1 MHVVARARFVLA
13 RRPWVYWAVVAVLAS
28 ALAAAV
34 DVRFTS
40 LDEARRTWGSTRTVL
55 VTRRPLEPGDPLDVH
70 PVDLPIAAIPPGAL
84 DDVPGDA
91 RLHQRVGIG
100 EVLTD
105 LDLTAVAG
113 PAARAAPGTVVV
125 GLTDPLS
132 RGVSIGL
139 EVHVA
144 ADGLVIA
151 ESATVVEMIDDV
163 IFVAV
168 DASAA
173 PTVAVAAQHGIAS
186 LLYLP

>member
-1 MHVVARARFVLA
+1 MHVVARARLVLA

-28 ALAAAV
+28 ALALTV
-34 DVRFTS
+34 DARLTS
-40 LDEARRTWGSTRTVL
+40 LDEARRNWGSTRTVL
-55 VTRRPLEPGDPLDVH
+55 VAERPLEPGDPFDVR
-70 PVDLPIAAIPPGAL
+70 PVDLPMAAIPPGAL
-84 DDVPGDA
+84 DDLPAGA
-91 RLHQRVGIG
+91 QLQQRVGIA

-105 LDLTAVAG
+105 LDLTVVHG
-113 PAARAAPGTVVV
+113 PAARAPSGTVVV
-125 GLTDPLS
+125 ALTDPLS

-139 EVHVA
+139 KVQVA

-151 ESATVVEMIDDV
+151 ESATVVELSDDV

-173 PTVAVAAQHGIAS
+173 PTVAVAAQQGTAS